1 MKLKQNHVPRDII
14 MWYDLTAAEQREF
27 DWLDTDDKRN
37 EATFF
42 RYKGVVYAL
51 SEFMSITPAIAPHCQ
66 RPGWEKFDG
75 YHSDSF
81 FSGVLVRYVE
91 DWRVIAATY
100 YC

>member
-1 MKLKQNHVPRDII
+1 MKPQNHVTCDII
-14 MWYDLTAAEQREF
+14 MWHELTAAEQCEF

-51 SEFMSITPAIAPHCQ
+51 SEFMRITPAIAPHCQ
-66 RPGWEKFDG
+66 RPGWEAFDG

-81 FSGVLVRYVE
+81 FSGVLIKYADDYE
-91 DWRVIAATY
+91 QVIAATY